1 MEANV
6 LLARLVGEYL
16 HLYTKCIF
24 VHLDF
29 VMDTQRLIELG
40 KEMSLEGEDLRAFVR
55 QEQEAAREE
64 RASVRQEAREVEEA
78 AAKQRHEE
86 AAAKQ
91 RHEEAAA
98 KHQHEKEMLTLQL
111 EADRLRVQ
119 EAREASISHAQL
131 DSSRSTRIGGRSPK
145 LPSFCDGKDDM
156 APISNV
162 LRDTLRMKDGIPNVL
177 ELTSDLSDRVRP
189 LRCILDSP
197 PPMRETTRR

>member
-1 MEANV
+1 MVSPTATFGSLADILEANV

-24 VHLDF
+24 VYLDF

-86 AAAKQ
+86 VAAKQ

-98 KHQHEKEMLTLQL
+98 KQRHEEATAKQQHQHEKEM
-111 EADRLRVQ
+111 
-119 EAREASISHAQL
+119 
-131 DSSRSTRIGGRSPK
+131 
-145 LPSFCDGKDDM
+145 
-156 APISNV
+156 
-162 LRDTLRMKDGIPNVL
+162 
-177 ELTSDLSDRVRP
+177 
-189 LRCILDSP
+189 
-197 PPMRETTRR
+197 